1 MKCKKLITGIIGI
14 SLLFALCLPNMAF
27 AKKTEDFTLRV
38 GYWPGYGMT
47 EDESGRI
54 SGYAYEYMKEIA
66 EFNNWNVEFISCGWT
81 EGLTLLSQGKIDTF
95 GPLEKLPE
103 REALYAYPSWSMGE
117 EYGALYARADN
128 NSVFYDDPKSIGGKV
143 LGTMEN
149 NYFSADLEE
158 YCRENQISP
167 QIVTMDSA
175 KKLDAALTDG
185 SIDLRVTG
193 SLLLPADS
201 KLVLRFDTKDFY
213 YPTTK
218 GNTYVLDG
226 LNKALAYIQTENS
239 FYNARLYDK
248 YYTRLGA
255 GIEAFT
261 AGEADFIRK
270 APVLR
275 IGYKDADMP
284 IEYYDEK
291 THEPMGISIDLLRE
305 IERYSGLR
313 FEFVELST
321 FEQGRELM
329 DKGELQLISGLI
341 GSEDFAELYNLTE
354 TDALMQN
361 SQVFIM
367 RQGALLLTR
376 GVVMALPETAKGIWH
391 HMEDYYPE
399 TVIKSYPDITACLEA
414 VKAGDADLTVMSAYA
429 ANRDLKSQKYFN
441 LTVNNMRHGDISI
454 CLGALPDSDP
464 ALISVLNKS
473 ITAIPEAVRSQI
485 VYKHTIGQVYKP
497 TPHDLIRY
505 NLPLLCVGFIA
516 FFTILYVFSLRSRRK
531 LNALAFY
538 DQLTGEMNL
547 TRFKM
552 EAQKL
557 MDRRGKNYV
566 LIVMDIDKFK
576 AINGLYGYEFGDK
589 ILILIAKTLRTL
601 LPADTL
607 FCHGVAD
614 KFDLFLEYEDE
625 SGIAEWFD
633 TIARKLTAAV
643 ASSYTGCNIAL
654 CGGACIILP
663 EDSNIISV
671 IDHANIARK
680 QVKSFHQNGLCFYKK
695 SMSDELNQIR
705 TIENNMMASLKNGEF
720 VPYLQPKID
729 LSTHRIAG
737 AEALVRWQHP
747 EKGLIPPNDFIP
759 LFEENG
765 FILDLDFYM
774 LEQICAL
781 LERWKRE
788 GRTFFPISVN
798 LSRRHLFHTD
808 TVMMLSDIVAKYD
821 VDPSFIEVELTESA
835 FDNCNVAA
843 INVLF
848 DALHSSGFTVSVDD
862 FGAGY
867 SSLSLLKDLPI
878 DVLKID
884 KSFFDCHEGHIDDKA
899 VILLESVITL
909 SHRLYIKTVSEGVET
924 DQQIDLLA
932 QLGCDLVQGYYFAK
946 PMPVAQLET
955 ILESGDLFV
964 KAEEY

>member
-1 MKCKKLITGIIGI
+1 MKCKKSITGILCI
-14 SLLFALCLPNMAF
+14 SSLFALCLPNTVF
-27 AKKTEDFTLRV
+27 AEKTEDYTLRV
-38 GYWPGYGMT
+38 GYWPGYGMA
-47 EDESGRI
+47 EDESSRL
-54 SGYAYEYMKEIA
+54 SGYAYDYMKEIA
-66 EFNNWNVEFISCGWT
+66 RFNSWNVEFISCGWT
-81 EGLTLLSQGKIDTF
+81 EGLGLLSQGEIDTF
-95 GPLEKLPE
+95 GPLKKSPE
-103 REALYAYPSWSMGE
+103 REALYSFPLWSMGE
-117 EYGALYARADN
+117 EYGAVYVRADN
-128 NSVFYDDPKSIGGKV
+128 NTVFYDDPKSLDGKV
-143 LGTMEN
+143 LGTMGN
-149 NYFSADLEE
+149 SYYSGAMEE
-158 YCRENQISP
+158 YCRKNQISL
-167 QIVTMDSA
+167 QTVTMDSA
-175 KKLDAALTDG
+175 KDLEEALIDG
-185 SIDLRVTG
+185 SIDLRAVG
-193 SLLLPADS
+193 SILLPEDS

-239 FYNARLYDK
+239 FYNAHLYDK
-248 YYTRLGA
+248 HYTRLGA

-261 AGEADFIRK
+261 VEEAEFIRK

-275 IGYKDADMP
+275 IGYEDGDVP
-284 IEYYDEK
+284 IAYYDEK
-291 THEPMGISIDLLRE
+291 THEPMGISIELLRE
-305 IERYSGLR
+305 IENYSGLR
-313 FEFVELST
+313 FEFVKLSN
-321 FEQGRELM
+321 FEEGQQM
-329 DKGELQLISGLI
+329 MKSGELQLISGLI
-341 GSEDFAELYNLTE
+341 GSEDFAELYDLTE
-354 TDALMQN
+354 TKPLMQDN
-361 SQVFIM
+361 LVFIM
-367 RQGALLLTR
+367 QQGASFGTS
-376 GVVMALPETAKGIWH
+376 GVVMALPETAKGIRH

-399 TVIKSYPDITACLEA
+399 TEIKSYPDSSACLEA
-414 VKAGDADLTVMSAYA
+414 AKAGKADLTAMSAYT
-429 ANRDLKSQKYFN
+429 ANKELKNQRYFN
-441 LTVNNMRHGDISI
+441 LTVNNMRYGDISI
-454 CLGALPDSDP
+454 CLGALPGSDP
-464 ALISVLNKS
+464 DLISALNKS
-473 ITAIPEAVRSQI
+473 IMAIPDEVRNQI
-485 VYKHTIGQVYKP
+485 VYKHTIGQTYKP
-497 TPHDLIRY
+497 TFYELVIY
-505 NLPLLCVGFIA
+505 NIPLLCAGLIV
-516 FFTILYVFSLRSRRK
+516 FFAILYVFSMRSRKK
-531 LNALAFY
+531 LNTLAFY

-557 MDRRGKNYV
+557 MDRGGRNYV
-566 LIVMDIDKFK
+566 LIVLDIDKFK
-576 AINGLYGYEFGDK
+576 AINDLYGYEFGDK
-589 ILILIAKTLRTL
+589 ILMMIAKMLRAL

-614 KFDLFLEYEDE
+614 KFDLFLEYTEE
-625 SGIAEWFD
+625 SEIAEWFD
-633 TIARKLTAAV
+633 TIARKITAAIS
-643 ASSYTGCNIAL
+643 SSYTGCNIAL
-654 CGGACIILP
+654 CGGACIVLP

-680 QVKSFHQNGLCFYKK
+680 QVKSFHQNGLCFYTK

-705 TIENNMMASLKNGEF
+705 IIENNMMASLKNGEF

-788 GRTFFPISVN
+788 GRPYFPISVN

-821 VDPSFIEVELTESA
+821 VDPSLIEVELTESA

-848 DALHSSGFTVSVDD
+848 DALHNSGFTVSVDD

-884 KSFFDCHEGHIDDKA
+884 KSFFDCHEGRIDDKA
-899 VILLESVITL
+899 VILLESVISL

-924 DQQIDLLA
+924 DQQIALLA
-932 QLGCDLVQGYYFAK
+932 QLGCDFVQGYYFAK
-946 PMPVAQLET
+946 PMPVAQLEKR
-955 ILESGDLFV
+955 LEAGYLFE